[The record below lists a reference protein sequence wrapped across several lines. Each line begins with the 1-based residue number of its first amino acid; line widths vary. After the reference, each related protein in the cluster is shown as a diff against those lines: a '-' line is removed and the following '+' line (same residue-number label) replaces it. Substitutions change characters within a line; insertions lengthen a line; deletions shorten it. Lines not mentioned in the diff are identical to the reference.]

1 MTVHRVP
8 DVTVALGTVLDCTIG
23 EGDRRVFVDE
33 WEGFHLLT
41 NEGAFDNA
49 PGRARLYFVKGAM
62 AALPAKPAD
71 FKGSRDFKYWSE
83 RDPDRMGELN
93 TKPCKYVQGR
103 LLRLGYRSDKWH
115 RKGKTED
122 YDHDFLEDGGAA
134 PLVYTSA
141 PTLAA
146 SVCVVVVGGSMR
158 ITEGGID

>member
-1 MTVHRVP
+1 MSVHHVAP
-8 DVTVALGTVLDCTIG
+8 VTVALGTVLDCTIG
-23 EGDRRVFVDE
+23 DGDTRVFVDE

-41 NEGAFDNA
+41 NEGAFSNA
-49 PGRARLYFVKGAM
+49 PGRARLYFVRGKL
-62 AALPAKPAD
+62 AALPAKPQNFA
-71 FKGSRDFKYWSE
+71 GSKDFKYWSS
-83 RDPDRMGELN
+83 RDPDRMGELD

-122 YDHDFLEDGGAA
+122 YDHDFLEDGGAP
-134 PLVYTSA
+134 PLVYTNA

-146 SVCVVVVGGSMR
+146 SHCVVVVGGSMR